1 MNGAAM
7 TGISSTK
14 SAPPRQ
20 ASSSMRADIDRTRL
34 ASIGLRCSAFLLDYI
49 LTILIP
55 AITVLIAVYCKRR
68 LGAPG
73 LASAILII
81 GYLATAALLIFNA
94 IYLCERDGQSFGKR
108 FIGIRIICSDGSKV
122 TYKTALLR
130 HFIGYP
136 ISIFFGGLGIWWA
149 LWDGQQQGW
158 HDKLAGT
165 LVVKD

>member
-1 MNGAAM
+1 MSGAAM

-14 SAPPRQ
+14 PAPPRPA
-20 ASSSMRADIDRTRL
+20 ASAMRPDIDRTRL

-68 LGAPG
+68 LGATG
-73 LASAILII
+73 LASVILII
-81 GYLATAALLIFNA
+81 GYLATAALFLFNI
-94 IYLCERDGQSFGKR
+94 IYLCERDGRSFGKR
-108 FIGIRIICSDGSKV
+108 FIGIRIIRSDGSKV
-122 TYKTALLR
+122 TYKTAVLR
-130 HFIGYP
+130 HLVGYP

-149 LWDGQQQGW
+149 LWDGHQQGW

>member
-1 MNGAAM
+1 M

-14 SAPPRQ
+14 PAPPRQ
-20 ASSSMRADIDRTRL
+20 ASSVRPDIDRARL

-55 AITVLIAVYCKRR
+55 AISVLIAVYCKRQ

-73 LASAILII
+73 VASVILII
-81 GYLATAALLIFNA
+81 GYLGTAALLFFNA
-94 IYLCERDGQSFGKR
+94 IYLCERDGRSFGKR
-108 FIGIRIICSDGSKV
+108 FIGIRIIRSDGSKI
-122 TYKTALLR
+122 TYKTAILR
-130 HFIGYP
+130 HLIGYP

>member
-1 MNGAAM
+1 M
-7 TGISSTK
+7 TGISTTK
-14 SAPPRQ
+14 PAPARQ
-20 ASSSMRADIDRTRL
+20 ASTMRADIDRTRL

-73 LASAILII
+73 LASTILII
-81 GYLATAALLIFNA
+81 GYLATAALLVFNA

-108 FIGIRIICSDGSKV
+108 FIGIRIIRSDGSKV
-122 TYKTALLR
+122 TYKTAILR